1 MSDLR
6 VDIKTSKQKRNLL
19 IKAVIKILISVAA
32 VVLAVWLLTK

>member
-19 IKAVIKILISVAA
+19 IKAGIKILISIAA
-32 VVLAVWLLTK
+32 VVLAVLILTK